1 MKNLV
6 IFGATG
12 SIGTSTIE
20 IVKNYP
26 EKFKLLGITC
36 RSSINQLK
44 KIAEEFRV
52 PYLVVE
58 KKEDALELE
67 KRLSYSGK
75 VLWGDEG
82 LKELATLKEVD
93 IVVVGISGIKGLIP
107 A

>member
-26 EKFKLLGITC
+26 KKFKLLGITC

-58 KKEDALELE
+58 KK
-67 KRLSYSGK
+67 
-75 VLWGDEG
+75 
-82 LKELATLKEVD
+82 
-93 IVVVGISGIKGLIP
+93 
-107 A
+107 